1 MASELTLPYPPM
13 VIRDLGG
20 EGGSHGACQRA
31 VVELKRHF
39 RAGGL
44 ATAVRRQDEMIATGP
59 EDLGSGQ

>member
-1 MASELTLPYPPM
+1 M